1 MTSHVLLVGGM
12 AEFDQFT
19 PIVWALDKHGESVHL
34 LVDESLL
41 SRGDPRETLLRR
53 LKNMTIHPIRMPSSG
68 IAQRAW
74 SARKV
79 RKLLTSLDA
88 GLVGVE
94 WGNGIAHRDQ
104 SRGMLRRLKDRF
116 ATTPA
121 IQLQLVAREMEI
133 PVVSLPHGH
142 STKTTLVPSEH
153 IREVA
158 AAHEGKL
165 PFADRDSF
173 AAYVFASD
181 YHRRVIVENSTMS
194 GENAQ
199 VWGSVRFSR
208 EWIDELYVLSPA
220 ASIDSGTRRRV
231 LVFLPKWHN
240 GVDRAQTIALLRALG
255 SMQGLHVVVA
265 GHIRARDTALTEDE
279 IAELNT
285 LDSLHFVGSEWSSIQ
300 LIGWCEVL
308 IDVDSSIAF
317 DAIRLG
323 KVYVRPKY
331 LQSDAVKTIYDL
343 EGGAHQPLN
352 LSSALDV
359 ITASTLSPAP
369 VSPNFWSIVAGDGDG
384 SVADRY
390 AENLK
395 RLRAG

>member
-53 LKNMTIHPIRMPSSG
+53 LKNVTIHSIRMPSSR
-68 IAQRAW
+68 IAQRVW

-79 RKLLTSLDA
+79 RMLLTSLDA

-94 WGNGIAHRDQ
+94 WGNGIARRDQ

-121 IQLQLVAREMEI
+121 IQLQLVAREMGI

-181 YHRRVIVENSTMS
+181 YHRRVIVENSTM
-194 GENAQ
+194 
-199 VWGSVRFSR
+199 
-208 EWIDELYVLSPA
+208 
-220 ASIDSGTRRRV
+220 TRR
-231 LVFLPKWHN
+231 
-240 GVDRAQTIALLRALG
+240 
-255 SMQGLHVVVA
+255 
-265 GHIRARDTALTEDE
+265 
-279 IAELNT
+279 
-285 LDSLHFVGSEWSSIQ
+285 
-300 LIGWCEVL
+300 
-308 IDVDSSIAF
+308 
-317 DAIRLG
+317 
-323 KVYVRPKY
+323 
-331 LQSDAVKTIYDL
+331 
-343 EGGAHQPLN
+343 
-352 LSSALDV
+352 
-359 ITASTLSPAP
+359 
-369 VSPNFWSIVAGDGDG
+369 
-384 SVADRY
+384 
-390 AENLK
+390 
-395 RLRAG
+395 

>member
-12 AEFDQFT
+12 AEFDQFA

-34 LVDESLL
+34 LADESLL
-41 SRGDPRETLLRR
+41 SRGDPRETLLRS
-53 LKNMTIHPIRMPSSG
+53 LKNVTIHSFRMPSSR

-79 RKLLTSLDA
+79 RKLLTLLDA

-94 WGNGIAHRDQ
+94 WGNGIAYRDL
-104 SRGMLRRLKDRF
+104 SRGKLRRLKDRF
-116 ATTPA
+116 ATTPS
-121 IQLQLVAREMEI
+121 IQLQLVAREMGI
-133 PVVSLPHGH
+133 HVVSLPHGH

-208 EWIDELYVLSPA
+208 EWIDVLYALSSA

-240 GVDRAQTIALLRALG
+240 GVDRAQTNALLRALG
-255 SMQGLHVVVA
+255 STPGLHVVVA

-285 LDSLHFVGSEWSSIQ
+285 FDSLQFAGSEWSSIQ

-352 LSSALDV
+352 LSSALAM
-359 ITASTLSPAP
+359 ITASTLTPAP
-369 VSPNFWSIVAGDGDG
+369 VSPSFWPIVAGDGDR

>member
-41 SRGDPRETLLRR
+41 NRGDPRETLLRR
-53 LKNMTIHPIRMPSSG
+53 LKNVTIHSIRMPSSR

-121 IQLQLVAREMEI
+121 IQLQLVARDMGI

-208 EWIDELYVLSPA
+208 EWIDVLYALSPA
-220 ASIDSGTRRRV
+220 ASIDSGTRRRM
-231 LVFLPKWHN
+231 LMFLPKWHN
-240 GVDRAQTIALLRALG
+240 GVGRAQTIALRRALG
-255 SMQGLHVVVA
+255 SAQGPHVVVA

-285 LDSLHFVGSEWSSIQ
+285 FDSLHFVGSEWSSIQ